1 MLRDKNKR
9 KSTGGFFRFLQRGN
23 ENSPQKHGNNDDY
36 EIAPRLPPP
45 YNAPHRPIPSAV
57 PPHGS
62 LKPRSLSHEPLS
74 SKDNLKSKEDA
85 MIHEVIAGTKAGTL
99 QPGNVL
105 RRKKIEPAPS
115 FKMAMSNSQPA
126 FGNSEG
132 EQQVQDFHPE
142 MLRDKNKR
150 KSTGGFFRFLQR
162 GNENNSSQKHGN
174 NDDYEIAPRLPP
186 PYNSPHRP
194 IPPAVPPHG
203 SQAFRYPRTA
213 PGPISHHR
221 IHSAQESTSS
231 MFEPEAVYHYQKHC
245 YDGSSKTTDYEQAPP
260 HVVQYTDNMAGRA
273 PSAYH
278 IFHPNTAYVGPSPHQ
293 QQQFNIHQ
301 RQLLQQQQRERALQN
316 FQPSYNR
323 RNNGDYIMGP
333 PQPPAGQ
340 QQNSTNNNC
349 DYYDAFNTWFTQT
362 ARPLGGRYITA
373 STHRKS
379 PPMAGDFN
387 NYETSAHSI
396 PTAFDAQKLQ
406 RSGHSPSHQTKQS
419 TNHIGSPS
427 SSAFAQFAPSH
438 SHSNYPSDAT
448 STY

>member
-221 IHSAQESTSS
+221 IHSAQESTSNHDVFLVS
-231 MFEPEAVYHYQKHC
+231 NSSTLPTKRINYQEPTNIGVSGPASRRTIHRQH
-245 YDGSSKTTDYEQAPP
+245 GRSSPKCLP
-260 HVVQYTDNMAGRA
+260 HL
-273 PSAYH
+273 PSEH
-278 IFHPNTAYVGPSPHQ
+278 GL
-293 QQQFNIHQ
+293 
-301 RQLLQQQQRERALQN
+301 R
-316 FQPSYNR
+316 
-323 RNNGDYIMGP
+323 
-333 PQPPAGQ
+333 
-340 QQNSTNNNC
+340 
-349 DYYDAFNTWFTQT
+349 
-362 ARPLGGRYITA
+362 RPLTPSTA
-373 STHRKS
+373 TIQHSST
-379 PPMAGDFN
+379 
-387 NYETSAHSI
+387 T
-396 PTAFDAQKLQ
+396 T
-406 RSGHSPSHQTKQS
+406 PST
-419 TNHIGSPS
+419 T
-427 SSAFAQFAPSH
+427 
-438 SHSNYPSDAT
+438 T
-448 STY
+448 T